1 MCFAISCFFLAF
13 PKNAQKNN
21 AREVAKISLAF
32 SLAFILQIQPGLR
45 AGSLLSARF
54 LQRANG
60 RRTLPIFALLCEKGL
75 SFWTDFDYNKKD
87 IIQI

>member
-32 SLAFILQIQPGLR
+32 SLAFILQIQQKNHIFSCHPKYKR
-45 AGSLLSARF
+45 RYAKIPLS
-54 LQRANG
+54 
-60 RRTLPIFALLCEKGL
+60 IE
-75 SFWTDFDYNKKD
+75 
-87 IIQI
+87 

>member
-32 SLAFILQIQPGLR
+32 SLAFILQIQQIFCLSR
-45 AGSLLSARF
+45 KCQKLSLS
-54 LQRANG
+54 G
-60 RRTLPIFALLCEKGL
+60 KVC
-75 SFWTDFDYNKKD
+75 
-87 IIQI
+87 

>member
-32 SLAFILQIQPGLR
+32 SLAFILQIQHFFRLFLR
-45 AGSLLSARF
+45 FVYIIQFFARF
-54 LQRANG
+54 QG
-60 RRTLPIFALLCEKGL
+60 MF
-75 SFWTDFDYNKKD
+75 
-87 IIQI
+87 

>member
-32 SLAFILQIQPGLR
+32 SLAFILQIQLF
-45 AGSLLSARF
+45 SAKVF
-54 LQRANG
+54 PLFSCPQKCTVEACK
-60 RRTLPIFALLCEKGL
+60 FSALLL
-75 SFWTDFDYNKKD
+75 TAAPIRNNL
-87 IIQI
+87 IL

>member
-32 SLAFILQIQPGLR
+32 SLAFILQIQPFSAKKLGTRLSVFKKLHFCGLHLCHYS
-45 AGSLLSARF
+45 SLS
-54 LQRANG
+54 
-60 RRTLPIFALLCEKGL
+60 
-75 SFWTDFDYNKKD
+75 
-87 IIQI
+87 

>member
-32 SLAFILQIQPGLR
+32 SLAFILQIQLAPSGGL
-45 AGSLLSARF
+45 
-54 LQRANG
+54 
-60 RRTLPIFALLCEKGL
+60 C
-75 SFWTDFDYNKKD
+75 YNKTGSAGLLRR
-87 IIQI
+87 ILA